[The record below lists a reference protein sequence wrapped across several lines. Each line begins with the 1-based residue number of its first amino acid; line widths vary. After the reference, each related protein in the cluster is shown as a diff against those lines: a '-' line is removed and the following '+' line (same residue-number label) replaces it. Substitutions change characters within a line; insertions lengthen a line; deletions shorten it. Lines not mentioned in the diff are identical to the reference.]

1 MTHHLIYEAG
11 RYHGSGG
18 GYALSLFF
26 RWLWHE
32 IGWWSMFIIGP
43 LTGLGLWGM
52 WSDSGEDQ

>member
-1 MTHHLIYEAG
+1 MHHLLHEAG

-18 GYALSLFF
+18 GYAMYLFF

-43 LTGLGLWGM
+43 LTALGLWGL
-52 WSDSGEDQ
+52 WNDDQN